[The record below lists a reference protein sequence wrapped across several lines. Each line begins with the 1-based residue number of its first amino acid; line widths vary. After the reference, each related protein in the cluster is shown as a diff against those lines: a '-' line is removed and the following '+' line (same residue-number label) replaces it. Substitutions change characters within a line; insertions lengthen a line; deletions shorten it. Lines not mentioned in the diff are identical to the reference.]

1 MFSSCL
7 LSSKW
12 TTKTQL
18 YNLLKR
24 ESKICLPLK
33 QDATQSFLR
42 DLIMERKNYIKLEDV
57 NGIKVPQYKDL
68 TVRDIINLAHQN
80 IHIDRFLPNYDYL
93 KDSYR
98 EWQSNVVST
107 IVSEKINNL
116 LNLKQKREASD

>member
-1 MFSSCL
+1 MFSSCW

-12 TTKTQL
+12 TAKTQL
-18 YNLLKR
+18 YNLFKR
-24 ESKICLPLK
+24 EGKICLPLK

-42 DLIMERKNYIKLEDV
+42 DLIIERKNCINIEDV

-93 KDSYR
+93 KDLYR

-107 IVSEKINNL
+107 IVSEKN
-116 LNLKQKREASD
+116 

>member
-1 MFSSCL
+1 
-7 LSSKW
+7 
-12 TTKTQL
+12 
-18 YNLLKR
+18 
-24 ESKICLPLK
+24 
-33 QDATQSFLR
+33 
-42 DLIMERKNYIKLEDV
+42 MERKNYIKFEDV
-57 NGIKVPQYKDL
+57 NVIKVPQYKDL